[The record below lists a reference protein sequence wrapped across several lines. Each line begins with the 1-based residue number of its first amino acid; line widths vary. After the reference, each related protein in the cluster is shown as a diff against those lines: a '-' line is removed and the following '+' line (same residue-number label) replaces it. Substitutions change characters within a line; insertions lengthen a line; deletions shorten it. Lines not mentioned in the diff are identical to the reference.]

1 METNKTIPAGL
12 YSQRI
17 IAEDIKT
24 PKLVGE
30 TYMKYATTNSSQR
43 NRFGIYECP
52 YCGRE
57 FESAVRYIK
66 NGTKSCGCFNANR
79 THGLTSHRFYK
90 TWLNMLD
97 RCYNKNFKRFNDY
110 GGRGI
115 TVCTEWLDIK
125 NFVDWVD
132 NKSNWEEGL
141 TLDRI
146 DNDKGYSPDNCTF
159 STKTIQSINQRQQS
173 NNTSGYVGVTW
184 DKRRNK
190 WSARVHIFKRGK
202 HIGYYLNKEEAVQA
216 RDKYILENNLPH
228 KLSTEYVKEI
238 K

>member
-1 METNKTIPAGL
+1 MKEEL
-12 YSQRI
+12 ER
-17 IAEDIKT
+17 DMT
-24 PKLVGE
+24 PRLIGE
-30 TYMKYATTNSSQR
+30 TYMKYATETSHQR

-57 FESAVRYIK
+57 REVETIRVTGGY
-66 NGTKSCGCFNANR
+66 TKSCGCLRGKSNKK
-79 THGLTSHRFYK
+79 HGLSLSRFYSI
-90 TWLNMLD
+90 WHNMLD
-97 RCYNKNFKRFNDY
+97 RCYNKNSKQFNDY

-115 TVCTEWLDIK
+115 IVCEDWLDIK
-125 NFVDWVD
+125 NFVDWVE

-159 STKTIQSINQRQQS
+159 STKTIQSINQRKRS
-173 NNTSGYVGVTW
+173 TNTSGYVGVSW
-184 DKRRNK
+184 EAKVSK
-190 WSARVHIFKRGK
+190 WRASISFKNEKINLGSHK
-202 HIGYYLNKEEAVQA
+202 TIEEAVQA

-228 KLSTEYVKEI
+228 KLSTDYVKET

>member
-1 METNKTIPAGL
+1 MKEELA
-12 YSQRI
+12 R
-17 IAEDIKT
+17 DMT
-24 PKLVGE
+24 PRLIGE
-30 TYMKYATTNSSQR
+30 TYMKYATETSHQR

-57 FESAVRYIK
+57 WEVETTRVTGGY
-66 NGTKSCGCFNANR
+66 TKSCGCLIGKSNKK
-79 THGLTSHRFYK
+79 HGLSLSRFYSI
-90 TWLNMLD
+90 WHNMLD
-97 RCYNKNFKRFNDY
+97 RCYNKNSKQFNDY

-115 TVCTEWLDIK
+115 VVCEDWLDIK
-125 NFVDWVD
+125 NFVDWVE

-159 STKTIQSINQRQQS
+159 STKTIQSINQRKRS
-173 NNTSGYVGVTW
+173 TNTSGYVGVSW
-184 DKRRNK
+184 DAKVSK
-190 WSARVHIFKRGK
+190 WRARVTIFKRGK
-202 HIGYYLNKEEAVQA
+202 YIGYYLSKEEAVQA
-216 RDKYILENNLPH
+216 RDNYIIENNLPH